1 MFPLSLTGTSIHTN
15 WFQVGKYQV
24 GKTIGEGTFG
34 KVKLAVNTETGEKMA
49 IKVRTGVV
57 WLLWLYLQFVS
68 AIGSERLCP
77 HNFNPKDDEERIE
90 GKKETGNIA

>member
-1 MFPLSLTGTSIHTN
+1 MLAGPSLLQSH

-49 IKVRTGVV
+49 IKVRRECVQLTVV
-57 WLLWLYLQFVS
+57 VAGQVFADISTMGRDSTLTAFT
-68 AIGSERLCP
+68 R
-77 HNFNPKDDEERIE
+77 
-90 GKKETGNIA
+90 

>member
-1 MFPLSLTGTSIHTN
+1 MLAGPSLLQSH

-49 IKVRTGVV
+49 IKVRTGVSYTCTV
-57 WLLWLYLQFVS
+57 VVAGQVFADISTMGRDSTLTAFT
-68 AIGSERLCP
+68 R
-77 HNFNPKDDEERIE
+77 
-90 GKKETGNIA
+90 